1 MAYYQGGTHKPS
13 YSNNNSSS
21 STSCFHSFGMTE
33 QRLAMGVILVIF
45 CGFVWYVVYDAI
57 MKTAAEQLRRLLMVS
72 PLLLIILVHWLSA
85 EPSYSRGGQYMSMM
99 RPVGGSAVVGAEK
112 AGAIH
117 RSGDYPTAIQ
127 TVFIISAYDKW

>member
-1 MAYYQGGTHKPS
+1 
-13 YSNNNSSS
+13 
-21 STSCFHSFGMTE
+21 MTE

-57 MKTAAEQLRRLLMVS
+57 MVTAAEQLRRLLMVS

-85 EPSYSRGGQYMSMM
+85 EPSYSRGGRNMSMMM
-99 RPVGGSAVVGAEK
+99 RPVGGSAVIGAQQ

-117 RSGDYPTAIQ
+117 RVGGSPWGIAF
-127 TVFIISAYDKW
+127 VVLLLCFLISYQPSFYRRLHI